1 MFYAQIFRQQQYREN
16 DKMTKWWGKN
26 VRKCIFPLN
35 FFFLFDIMS
44 ISCISKL
51 HTSVFL
57 KFSIYQIA
65 TYQKKKWKL
74 IEYISDELEHISEVQ
89 TTHIFLT
96 IFFLGQTI
104 AGQTEY
110 FTLTSVTQTS
120 FKINNYKKKKWN
132 QEIVAMSKI
141 LLNEDLVPKLW
152 LLLKSTS

>member
-1 MFYAQIFRQQQYREN
+1 MYQQITYLRFPKIQYLS
-16 DKMTKWWGKN
+16 DCHLPK
-26 VRKCIFPLN
+26 
-35 FFFLFDIMS
+35 
-44 ISCISKL
+44 
-51 HTSVFL
+51 
-57 KFSIYQIA
+57 
-65 TYQKKKWKL
+65 KKKWKL